1 MTERP
6 LARPGRTGATAN
18 SDVGAGF
25 GLVADARPDAEA
37 IGLQVR
43 DLTVESGGAT
53 LVRQASFRLRAGELV
68 ALLGPNGAGKT
79 SLLRGAIGLVPRSMG
94 WALIDGEDTARMT
107 PRARARRMAYL
118 PQNRPLAWP
127 NPVRDVVAL
136 GRFSH
141 GAALGRLRGVDR
153 QAVERALA
161 ACDLE
166 QLAERATATLS
177 GGELARVHCAR
188 AFAAEAPLLIADEPT
203 AELDPYHQF
212 SVMNLIR
219 NFVDRGGGALV
230 VLHDVVLARRF
241 ADRFLW
247 MKSGRIVA
255 DGTPAATLSAA
266 RLEEIYGV
274 RGRVEGTR
282 IEIEG
287 PL

>member
-1 MTERP
+1 MTEPPRSTT
-6 LARPGRTGATAN
+6 GRTGA
-18 SDVGAGF
+18 G
-25 GLVADARPDAEA
+25 AEA
-37 IGLQVR
+37 VGLEAR
-43 DLTVESGGAT
+43 GLTVEAGGTT
-53 LVRQASFRLRAGELV
+53 LVEAASFRLGAGELV

-79 SLLRGAIGLVPRSMG
+79 SLLRGAIGLIRPAAG
-94 WALIDGEDTARMT
+94 WSRIGAEDTAMMT
-107 PRARARRMAYL
+107 PRRRARWLAYL

-136 GRFSH
+136 GRFAH
-141 GAALGRLRGVDR
+141 GAALGRPRGADR
-153 QAVERALA
+153 QAIERALA

-166 QLAERATATLS
+166 RLAERSTATLS

-212 SVMNLIR
+212 RVMNLIGS
-219 NFVDRGGGALV
+219 FVGQGGGALV
-230 VLHDVVLARRF
+230 VLHDMALARRH

-247 MKSGRIVA
+247 MKGGRIVA
-255 DGTPAATLSAA
+255 EGPPAETLTAA

-274 RGRVEGTR
+274 RGRVDGTR
-282 IEIEG
+282 VEIEG

>member
-1 MTERP
+1 MTEWK
-6 LARPGRTGATAN
+6 ASTAPR
-18 SDVGAGF
+18 
-25 GLVADARPDAEA
+25 ADQAAAA
-37 IGLQVR
+37 IKLQAQ
-43 DLTVESGGAT
+43 DMTVEAGGAT
-53 LVRQASFRLRAGELV
+53 LVEAASFRLQAGELV

-79 SLLRGAIGLVPRSMG
+79 SLLRGAIGLVPRSAG
-94 WALIDGEDTARMT
+94 WARIDGEDTARMP
-107 PRARARRMAYL
+107 PRRRARRLAYL

-153 QAVERALA
+153 QAVEHALA

-166 QLAERATATLS
+166 RLTERSTATLS

-212 SVMNLIR
+212 RVMNLIR
-219 NFVDRGGGALV
+219 TFVNDGGGALV
-230 VLHDVVLARRF
+230 VLHDVVLARRY
-241 ADRFLW
+241 ADRFIW
-247 MKSGRIVA
+247 MKDGRIVA
-255 DGTPAATLSAA
+255 DGSPAATLSAA
-266 RLEEIYGV
+266 RLGEIYGV
-274 RGRVEGTR
+274 RARVEGDR
-282 IEIEG
+282 VEIEG